1 MLDLLATILLLGIPL
16 LILSVGAVKG
26 RANVQRLNAAAPAP
40 VQPPAELCVPTAF
53 TRSEIQA
60 RIDRVQGA
68 LALSPIR
75 TPAVVNSL
83 DGYAFFV
90 TGPDA
95 ERLVRS
101 VRNEIPLSVGD
112 YSITVT
118 PVAGLSSWA

>member
-1 MLDLLATILLLGIPL
+1 
-16 LILSVGAVKG
+16 VGAVKG
-26 RANVQRLNAAAPAP
+26 RANIQWLNAAAPAP
-40 VQPPAELCVPTAF
+40 VQPPAEISVPTAF
-53 TRSEIQA
+53 THREIQA
-60 RIDRVQGA
+60 RVDRVQGA

-95 ERLVRS
+95 ESLVRS
-101 VRNEIPLSVGD
+101 VRDALPLSLGD
-112 YSITVT
+112 ASITVI